1 MANPLTLMAV
11 HAHPDDESS
20 STGGVLAMYA
30 DEGVRT
36 VVVTCTNG
44 ELGDAPGG
52 IKPGEPGHDEAAVAA
67 IRQVELEKA
76 CDILGV
82 DVLERLGYHD
92 SGMAEWDYKDR
103 PGSFWSTPIEES
115 SARLATLMERYQP
128 QVVVTY
134 DEFGGYN
141 HPDHVQANRITLA
154 AVARS
159 PIPAKLYFTAR
170 PVRDFERL
178 RARMVELGIDMGP
191 RPQPDPERLRLME
204 AAAARITTT
213 VDTTGVVGQKRDA
226 LRAHAS
232 QLAETW
238 FAQVPDELFTEMFG
252 VESFIRE
259 QDRTAAPL
267 PETDLFAGLRP

>member
-1 MANPLTLMAV
+1 MANPLTLMTV

-30 DEGVRT
+30 DEGIRT

-52 IKPGEPGHDEAAVAA
+52 IKPGDPAHDETAVAA
-67 IRQVELEKA
+67 TRLAELDKA

-82 DVLERLGYHD
+82 GVLEKLGYHD
-92 SGMAEWDYKDR
+92 SGMLEWDYKDR
-103 PGSFWSTPIEES
+103 PEAFWNVPIEES

-128 QVVVTY
+128 QVVITY

-141 HPDHVQANRITLA
+141 HPDHVQANRVTLA
-154 AVARS
+154 AIERTAT
-159 PIPAKLYFTAR
+159 PAKLYFTAR
-170 PVRDFERL
+170 RWSDIERL
-178 RARMVELGIDMGP
+178 RTRLAELGIDLGP
-191 RPQPDPERLRLME
+191 RPQIDPQRRQMME

-213 VDTTGVVGQKRDA
+213 VDTTSVVSRKRHA

-232 QLAETW
+232 QLDDSW
-238 FAQVPDELFTEMFG
+238 FAKMPESMFDEVFG
-252 VESFIRE
+252 VESFIRQ
-259 QDRTAAPL
+259 QDRTAAPI
-267 PETDLFAGLRP
+267 PEVDLFAGLR

>member
-11 HAHPDDESS
+11 HAHPDDEAS

-44 ELGDAPGG
+44 EYGDAPGG
-52 IKPGEPGHDEAAVAA
+52 IKPGDPGHDESAVAA
-67 IRQVELEKA
+67 IRLAELDKA

-82 DVLERLGYHD
+82 HVLEKLGYHD
-92 SGMAEWDYKDR
+92 SGMLEWDYKDR
-103 PGSFWSTPIEES
+103 PEAFCNIPIEAS
-115 SARLATLMERYQP
+115 SARLATLMERHQP
-128 QVVVTY
+128 QVVITY

-141 HPDHVQANRITLA
+141 HPDHVQANRVTLA
-154 AVARS
+154 AVERTG
-159 PIPAKLYFTAR
+159 IPAKLYFTAR
-170 PVRDFERL
+170 RWSDFERL
-178 RARMVELGIDMGP
+178 RTRMVELGVDIGP
-191 RPQPDPERLRLME
+191 RPQIDPERRRRME

-213 VDTTGVVGQKRDA
+213 VDTTLVAGRKRDA

-232 QLAETW
+232 QLAEGW
-238 FAQVPDELFTEMFG
+238 FAKVPESLFDEVFG

-259 QDRTAAPL
+259 QDRTAAPV
-267 PETDLFAGLRP
+267 PEVDLFAGLR

>member
-1 MANPLTLMAV
+1 MASHLTLMAV

-52 IKPGEPGHDEAAVAA
+52 IKPGDPAHDETAVAA
-67 IRQVELEKA
+67 IRLAELDEACDVLGVRVLEK
-76 CDILGV
+76 
-82 DVLERLGYHD
+82 LGYHD
-92 SGMAEWDYKDR
+92 SGMLEWDYKDR
-103 PGSFWSTPIEES
+103 PDAFWNVPIEES

-128 QVVVTY
+128 QVVITY

-141 HPDHVQANRITLA
+141 HPDHVQANRVTLA
-154 AVARS
+154 AVERTG
-159 PIPAKLYFTAR
+159 IPAKLYFTAR
-170 PVRDFERL
+170 RWSDFERL
-178 RARMVELGIDMGP
+178 RTRLTELGVDVGP
-191 RPQPDPERLRLME
+191 RPQIDAERRRRME
-204 AAAARITTT
+204 VNAARITTT
-213 VDTTGVVGQKRDA
+213 VDTTSVASRKRDA

-238 FAQVPDELFTEMFG
+238 FAKMPESLFDEVFG

-259 QDRTAAPL
+259 QDRTAAPV
-267 PETDLFAGLRP
+267 PEVDLFAGLR